1 MKSSRPG
8 ADPLEQTYR
17 HRYETV
23 LKPIATALCAHV
35 IDYFKDEPRID
46 RITARAKDVKS
57 FVTKAQNQVD
67 GKPKYTEPLSQI
79 QDQLGVRIITFFRS
93 DVERLDEIVRR
104 YFRAIE
110 YKDRVPDSEWEFGYF
125 GRHYVLLL
133 PSDVIGDAMD
143 AEMVPG
149 FFELQVKTLFQ
160 HAWSE
165 AEHDLGYKPGV
176 KPLTPDETRRL
187 AFTSAQAWG
196 ADHIFDEL
204 FRERTEATDGTFP
217 EQQPFHR

>member
-1 MKSSRPG
+1 MREAVIVSVARTPIGRAYKGAFNNTGGVELAAHAVRAAVARSGVDPAEVEDVVLGCAMPEGSTGHNIARQAALRAGLPIQVAGMTVQRACSSG
-8 ADPLEQTYR
+8 LMG
-17 HRYETV
+17 
-23 LKPIATALCAHV
+23 IATAAKQI
-35 IDYFKDEPRID
+35 ID
-46 RITARAKDVKS
+46 
-57 FVTKAQNQVD
+57 D
-67 GKPKYTEPLSQI
+67 G
-79 QDQLGVRIITFFRS
+79 
-93 DVERLDEIVRR
+93 
-104 YFRAIE
+104 
-110 YKDRVPDSEWEFGYF
+110 
-125 GRHYVLLL
+125 
-133 PSDVIGDAMD
+133 MD

-204 FRERTEATDGTFP
+204 FRERERST
-217 EQQPFHR
+217 